1 MKDPARKRKTL
12 LTKLDQCSQFVRGSI
27 TSVCATCNRARCIC
41 QKKLSSPRAYRL
53 TYKDS
58 RQKTRIVYIPRDRLP
73 RMRKMIANY
82 ARVRKLVE
90 QLIETNIEEFKKKG
104 RR

>member
-1 MKDPARKRKTL
+1 MINPTKKRNAL
-12 LTKLDQCSQFVRGSI
+12 LKKLSESPEFVRGSI
-27 TSVCATCNRARCIC
+27 TNVCSTCNRANCIC
-41 QKKLSSPRAYRL
+41 SKKSSRRAYRL

-58 RQKTRIVYIPRDRLP
+58 QQKTRIVYVNRENLP

-82 ARVRKLVE
+82 AKLRKLIE
-90 QLIETNIEEFKKKG
+90 QLIEANIEVFKEET